1 MPDSRV
7 DFVGPGP
14 FHLPVAHRATANSVG
29 GAVEAR
35 LYAVIVIDGDSILR
49 PMVIQMTAPVAK
61 NFAAQLLDAAAK
73 VARSLTFI
81 NRAFPQHLCQ

>member
-1 MPDSRV
+1 MRDSRV

-61 NFAAQLLDAAAK
+61 NFAAQLLDAATK
-73 VARSLTFI
+73 VA
-81 NRAFPQHLCQ
+81 H